1 MSDVTL
7 TYKGAT
13 IAELN
18 ASGNKTLKTSGK
30 YCDADIQLE
39 YVKSGSY
46 ESPFD
51 VPAEYQRLEY
61 LETDA
66 SYPRVSAPFI
76 YGSGD
81 YIILRVLCTHN
92 QHGYAAGKYS
102 DWNIGIHTANK
113 LYTVTGFGIVGF
125 SWDYYTQGI
134 DDPATAILA
143 ASSGKSQYSSIDFGG
158 FGSNYH
164 FIGKLYYLVIVRPIV
179 NQTNNDI
186 IPIISQ
192 SSVVYTLIPCY
203 RKSDGVNG
211 FYDTVNNNFYTT
223 VQGAFTR
230 GPEVN

>member
-1 MSDVTL
+1 MADLTL
-7 TYKGAT
+7 TYGDRVITTLDGAGKV
-13 IAELN
+13 I
-18 ASGNKTLKTSGK
+18 LKTCGK
-30 YCDADIQLE
+30 YCAKDIAVE
-39 YVKSGSY
+39 YVGGSGY
-46 ESPFD
+46 EIPFD

-92 QHGYAAGKYS
+92 QHGYAAGEYP

-143 ASSGKSQYSSIDFGG
+143 ASSGTSQYSSIDFGG

-164 FIGKLYYLVIVRPIV
+164 FIGKLYYLAVVRPIV
-179 NQTNNDI
+179 NPTNNDI
-186 IPIISQ
+186 IPIMSQ

-211 FYDTVNNNFYTT
+211 FYDTINNVFYTSVSGT
-223 VQGAFTR
+223 FIR